1 MEDNLNSTLPINGLM
16 SKAERKSQ
24 LTLFDV
30 TNLVV
35 GAIIGADIYVASA
48 LGAGLLGPFSLVAW
62 VVAGVIA
69 IVIALCFAQC
79 SALLP
84 KVGGPYAYARE
95 AWGPFAGFIVGWS
108 LWLAEWISLAVFPV
122 AFTQYL
128 MFFLPGLNWISQV
141 TVRVLFVVFLIVT
154 NVVGVRAAGRTND
167 ILTIVKLVPLAFFAV
182 IGLLFMVFNASSVS
196 ANFSTFAP
204 LGVGSFG
211 SALVLIFWA
220 YAGFEIST
228 IPADDIQDPGK
239 TIPKAIILGIS
250 IVTVFYLVTNIVL
263 FGVRPWSLL
272 ALDKAPLTAAT
283 NAILISNPTWVLIG
297 VIIVGVGALISV
309 SGSDESGMIGTSRLG
324 YALAADGL
332 FPKVFAKIHPRFK
345 TPYLGIIISAVTALI
360 AALFGNLSVLIAT
373 SVFFMAFAY
382 AATGASTFFLQRKNT
397 KVHFNLRS
405 LIIPIL
411 GVIFSVY
418 LITQCNFTQ
427 IALGLVLLFVG
438 VPIYIKYSP
447 KKEIAELKAAL
458 MSPENILKTAH
469 AQENRFL
476 AHVLKHIK
484 NFYRRRIR
492 KKQTQELTNQV

>member
-1 MEDNLNSTLPINGLM
+1 MSEAGLK
-16 SKAERKSQ
+16 SK

-48 LGAGLLGPFSLVAW
+48 FGAGLLGPFSLVAW
-62 VVAGVIA
+62 VVAGIIA
-69 IVIALCFAQC
+69 IVLALCFAQC

-84 KVGGPYAYARE
+84 RVGGPYAYARA

-128 MFFLPGLNWISQV
+128 MFFLPGLDWISQV

-167 ILTIVKLVPLAFFAV
+167 ILTVVKLVPLVFFAV
-182 IGLLFMVFNASSVS
+182 IGLLFMVFNVTLVT
-196 ANFSTFAP
+196 ANFSPFSP
-204 LGVGSFG
+204 FGVGSFG
-211 SALVLIFWA
+211 AALVLIFWA

-228 IPADDIQDPGK
+228 IPADEIRDPGR

-250 IVTVFYLVTNIVL
+250 IVTVFYLTTNIVL

-283 NAILISNPTWVLIG
+283 SVILGSSPTLALIG

-332 FPKVFAKIHPRFK
+332 FPSVFARVHPRFK
-345 TPYLGIIISAVTALI
+345 TPYLGIIISAVTALV
-360 AALFGNLSVLIAT
+360 AAVIGNLSVLIAT
-373 SVFFMAFAY
+373 SVFFMAVAY
-382 AATGASTFFLQRKNT
+382 AATSASTFFLRRKGA
-397 KVHFNLRS
+397 KAHFNLRGS
-405 LIIPIL
+405 LFIPIL
-411 GVIFSVY
+411 GVIFSLY
-418 LITQCNFTQ
+418 LITQCSFTQ

-438 VPIYIKYSP
+438 VPIYMKYSP
-447 KKEIAELKAAL
+447 KKEIAELKEAL
-458 MSPENILKTAH
+458 ISRESFLKRAY
-469 AQENRFL
+469 AQEERFL
-476 AHVLKHIK
+476 AHILQHIK
-484 NFYRRRIR
+484 RFYRRTVG
-492 KKQTQELTNQV
+492 KKQARDLTK

>member
-1 MEDNLNSTLPINGLM
+1 
-16 SKAERKSQ
+16 
-24 LTLFDV
+24 
-30 TNLVV
+30 VV

-62 VVAGVIA
+62 VVAGIIA
-69 IVIALCFAQC
+69 ILIALCFAQC

-84 KVGGPYAYARE
+84 KVGGPYAYARA

-128 MFFLPGLNWISQV
+128 MFFLPSLNWISQV

-167 ILTIVKLVPLAFFAV
+167 ILTVVKLVPLAFFAV
-182 IGLLFMVFNASSVS
+182 IGLLFMVFNASTVT

-204 LGVGSFG
+204 LGFGSFG
-211 SALVLIFWA
+211 AALVLIFWA

-228 IPADDIQDPGK
+228 IPADTIQDPGK
-239 TIPKAIILGIS
+239 TIPKAIIIGIS
-250 IVTVFYLVTNIVL
+250 IVTIFYLVTNIVL
-263 FGVRPWSLL
+263 FGVRPWTLL

-283 NAILISNPTWVLIG
+283 GAILVSNPTLALIG
-297 VIIVGVGALISV
+297 IIIVGVGALISV

-332 FPKVFAKIHPRFK
+332 FPKVFARIHPRFK
-345 TPYLGIIISAVTALI
+345 TPYLGIIISAVTALV

-382 AATGASTFFLQRKNT
+382 AATGASTFFLQRKET
-397 KVHFNLRS
+397 KTHFNLRT

-418 LITQCNFTQ
+418 LITQCSFSQ
-427 IALGLVLLFVG
+427 IALGLILLFVG

-447 KKEIAELKAAL
+447 KKEIAELKSAL
-458 MSPENILKTAH
+458 VSPETILKTAH
-469 AQENRFL
+469 AQEERFL

-484 NFYRRRIR
+484 NLYRKRIG
-492 KKQTQELTNQV
+492 KKQGQDLTEQV